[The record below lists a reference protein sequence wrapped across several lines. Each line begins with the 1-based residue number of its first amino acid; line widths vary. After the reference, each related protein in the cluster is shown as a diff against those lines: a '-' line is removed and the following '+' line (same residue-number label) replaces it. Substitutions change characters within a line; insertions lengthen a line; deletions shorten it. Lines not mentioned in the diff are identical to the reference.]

1 MENTTQLILVINPGS
16 TSTKVGIF
24 NGSTLVLEQNL
35 HHSNEDLAQFD
46 VIIEQIEFRSIL
58 IKQFITENNYS
69 LNDFSVIMA
78 RGGMIKPL
86 KAGVYEVNESMIHD
100 LKTTP
105 KHHASNLA
113 GLIANDL
120 IQGLDMK
127 AYIADPVVVDELADV
142 ARLTGHP
149 LFPKASIFHAL
160 NQKSVAKRF
169 ANEQGKKYEDLNL
182 IVAHLGGGISVGAHK
197 KGRVIEVNQALDG
210 DGPFSPERS
219 GNLPMGDVIKL
230 AYSGKYSEKELHSM
244 IVGKGGVSAYLN
256 TNDMRVV
263 EDLAAKGDE
272 KATAVLTAMAYQI
285 AKEIGALSVV
295 LEGDV
300 DGIVLT
306 GGVAYTKYLTEY
318 IAHKTKFIAATT
330 VYAGEDELLALAQNG
345 VAVLADPS
353 VSLVY

>member
-1 MENTTQLILVINPGS
+1 MKNTAQLILVINPGS

-24 NGSTLVLEQNL
+24 NGTELVLEQNL
-35 HHSNEDLAQFD
+35 HHSNEELAPFD
-46 VIIEQIEFRSIL
+46 AIIEQIAFRTEL
-58 IKQFITENNYS
+58 IKKFIVENKYT
-69 LNDFSVIMA
+69 LADFSVIMA

-86 KAGVYEVNESMIHD
+86 KAGVYQVNDAMIHD

-105 KHHASNLA
+105 KQHASNLA

-120 IQGLDMK
+120 VNGLEMN
-127 AYIADPVVVDELADV
+127 AYIADPVVVDELADE

-169 ANEQGKKYEDLNL
+169 AKEQGKNYEDLNL
-182 IVAHLGGGISVGAHK
+182 IVAHLGGGVSVGAHK
-197 KGRVIEVNQALDG
+197 KGRVIDVNQALDG

-230 AYSGKYSEKELHSM
+230 AYSGEYSEKELHSM
-244 IVGKGGVSAYLN
+244 IVGKGGVSAYLK

-263 EDLAAKGDE
+263 EDLIANGDE
-272 KATAVLTAMAYQI
+272 KAQAVLTAMAYQI

-330 VYAGEDELLALAQNG
+330 VYPGEDELLALAQNG
-345 VAVLADPS
+345 VAVLADAS
-353 VSLVY
+353 ISLKY

>member
-1 MENTTQLILVINPGS
+1 MKKTAQLILVINPGS

-24 NGSTLVLEQNL
+24 NGIELVLEQNL
-35 HHSNEDLAQFD
+35 HHSNEELAPFD
-46 VIIEQIEFRSIL
+46 AIIEQIAFRTAL
-58 IKQFITENNYS
+58 IKKFIIDNKYT
-69 LNDFSVIMA
+69 LTDFSVIMA

-86 KAGVYEVNESMIHD
+86 KAGIYQVNEVMIHD
-100 LKTTP
+100 LKTTS
-105 KHHASNLA
+105 KQHASNLA

-120 IQGLDMK
+120 VQGLDIK
-127 AYIADPVVVDELADV
+127 AFIADPVVVDELADE
-142 ARLTGHP
+142 ARYTGHP

-169 ANEQGKKYEDLNL
+169 AKEKGKKYEELNL
-182 IVAHLGGGISVGAHK
+182 IVAHLGGGVSVGAHK
-197 KGRVIEVNQALDG
+197 KGRVIDVNQALDG

-230 AYSGKYSEKELHSM
+230 AYSGTYSEKELHSM

-263 EDLAAKGDE
+263 EDLIANGDK
-272 KATAVLTAMAYQI
+272 KALAVLTAMAYQI

-306 GGVAYTKYLTEY
+306 GGVAYTKYLTNY
-318 IAHKTKFIAATT
+318 IAHKTNFIAETT
-330 VYAGEDELLALAQNG
+330 VYPGEDELLALAQNG
-345 VAVLADPS
+345 VAVLEDER